1 MAEEITKPTGTDT
14 ENQEL
19 SNQSTKP
26 KETTPTV
33 EELMAQLSAERLE
46 KEKNKAALDK
56 ALKEK
61 GDITKQLRAKQTAEE
76 RAAEEQAEAQRL
88 ADEEKENMRKE
99 LNHIKAVNAYKS
111 ISNEKTVESLIEA
124 VSDADHN
131 AIATIIENEKN
142 AAVKEAKA
150 EWLKTRPQVNSGQY
164 SSMTKEEIMTISDRE
179 ERRKAMAQ
187 NMDLFRR

>member
-1 MAEEITKPTGTDT
+1 MAEETKKTETQVETKPS
-14 ENQEL
+14 EQQE
-19 SNQSTKP
+19 QV
-26 KETTPTV
+26 PTV
-33 EELMAQLSAERLE
+33 DELMAQLAAEKAE
-46 KEKNKAALDK
+46 KEKYKSANDK
-56 ALKEK
+56 LSKSEADMKR
-61 GDITKQLRAKQTAEE
+61 QLRAKLSAEE

-88 ADEEKENMRKE
+88 ANEEKENMRKE

-124 VSDADHN
+124 VSDADHI

-142 AAVKEAKA
+142 MAVKEAKT
-150 EWLKTRPQVNSGQY
+150 EWMKTRPQVNTGQY
-164 SSMTKEEIMTISDRE
+164 SSMTKDEIMAISDRN